1 MEEIES
7 LVVLFQAPNTNLTQK
22 HEAFGQLV
30 QQFQDMAYGC
40 AYAVLEDTYLAQD
53 AAQEAFIT
61 AYQNLE
67 QLLEPKAF
75 PGWLRRIV
83 LTQCSRLTRGKHVQI
98 QPIAAANQIVSDQPG
113 PPAMVEQQELK
124 DQVQAA
130 IHALPEPQRMA
141 MVLFYIS
148 GYSQQEVAEFLEVS
162 VAAVKKR
169 LQRARNTLRETMLD
183 LVRDDLQTY
192 RPSND
197 EQFVRAIQIATALE
211 VIALESQLSTL
222 EVLLFEGVDVNARG
236 KDGQTLLHWAAQ
248 KGHLEATEL
257 LLKNGAD
264 PTIKDKF
271 DKTPW
276 QWAIERGYQD
286 MAKMM
291 QPHSELPEKRSS
303 NDKLFAQLMQ
313 PVRDMELV
321 ALESQLVTLEVL
333 LVDGF
338 DVNTRGEDGQ
348 TLLHWA
354 AQKGHLEAVAL
365 LLKNG
370 AEPNIKDEIGK
381 TPLQW
386 AIERDYQQI
395 VDLLCRYG
403 GRA

>member
-1 MEEIES
+1 MEKIES
-7 LVVLFQAPNTNLTQK
+7 LVALIQAPNTNLIQK
-22 HEAFGQLV
+22 HEAFGQLA
-30 QQFQDMAYGC
+30 QRFQDMAYGY
-40 AYAVLEDTYLAQD
+40 AYAILEDTYLAQD

-75 PGWLRRIV
+75 PSWLRRIV
-83 LTQCSRLTRGKHVQI
+83 LTQCSRLTRGKHVQT
-98 QPIAAANQIVSDQPG
+98 QPITATTQIIADQPT
-113 PPAMVEQQELK
+113 PSAMVEQQELR

-130 IHALPEPQRMA
+130 LRALPEQQRMA

-183 LVRDDLQTY
+183 LVRDELQTY

-197 EQFVRAIQIATALE
+197 EQFVRAVQIATALE
-211 VIALESQLSTL
+211 VVALESQLSTL
-222 EVLLFEGVDVNARG
+222 EVLLFEGVEVNARG

-248 KGHLEATEL
+248 RGHLEATEL

-264 PTIKDKF
+264 PGIEDKF
-271 DKTPW
+271 GKTPR
-276 QWAIERGYQD
+276 QWAVERGYQD
-286 MAKMM
+286 VATVLR
-291 QPHSELPEKRSS
+291 QPSRLPEKRAS
-303 NDKLFAQLMQ
+303 NDALFAQLMQ
-313 PVRDMELV
+313 PSKDMELV

-338 DVNTRGEDGQ
+338 EVNTRGEGGQ

-354 AQKGHLEAVAL
+354 AQKGHLDAVEL

-370 AEPNIKDEIGK
+370 AEPNVRDQAGK

-386 AIERDYQQI
+386 AKESGYQKVI
-395 VDLLCRYG
+395 DLLRQYG